1 LEHVLKIPI
10 ILSLILAATV
20 GHGQKLLGERDA
32 LGLAAKNRPALTS
45 AKLLVAQA
53 EVSAKAQSAAEP
65 LTFSLGGSTRGE
77 LGSTDQDLQLS
88 QPIDLFGRRA
98 ANRAAGS
105 SGVRVALAEYR
116 DLALTVQNEVLEAF
130 SKSVAARQ
138 KRDVADG
145 LLKIAEALFTAT
157 KRRFDEGKVAETQ
170 LTRASIEVERAKQFA
185 DAAEAERR
193 AALTTL
199 GGTLGIDEKEIEVPI
214 DSVFVRAQD
223 SSVDGRPEVMLAA
236 AEVEVA
242 EAEAGLA
249 KVSNRPELNV
259 QLLQS
264 PWNAESGFFAG
275 RIQLTWAISDNGRAK
290 NERVA
295 ARLRAESA
303 RKRLEDA
310 TARAKAEARAA
321 ELLLAAQERRVQSYQ
336 AILTSARDLVEK
348 SRRGYSEGFGTQME
362 VLEASRALREVEQE
376 LVEARLELAQT
387 VIAQYRAYGV
397 LKEELK

>member
-53 EVSAKAQSAAEP
+53 EVSAMAQSAAEP
-65 LTFSLGGSTRGE
+65 LTFLLGGSTRSE

-98 ANRAAGS
+98 AKRAAGS
-105 SGVRVALAEYR
+105 AGVRFALAEYR
-116 DLALTVQNEVLEAF
+116 DLALTVQHEVLEAF

-138 KRDVADG
+138 KKDVADG
-145 LLKIAEALFTAT
+145 LLKIAEGLFSAT

-193 AALTTL
+193 ATLTML
-199 GGTLGIDEKEIEVPI
+199 GGALGIDEKEIEVPT

-259 QLLQS
+259 QLLRS
-264 PWNAESGFFAG
+264 PWNAERGYFAG

-336 AILTSARDLVEK
+336 AILTSARDLAEK
-348 SRRGYSEGFGTQME
+348 SQRGYSEGFGTQME
-362 VLEASRALREVEQE
+362 VLDASRALREAEQE

-387 VIAQYRAYGV
+387 VIAQYQAYGV

>member
-1 LEHVLKIPI
+1 
-10 ILSLILAATV
+10 
-20 GHGQKLLGERDA
+20 
-32 LGLAAKNRPALTS
+32 
-45 AKLLVAQA
+45 
-53 EVSAKAQSAAEP
+53 
-65 LTFSLGGSTRGE
+65 
-77 LGSTDQDLQLS
+77 
-88 QPIDLFGRRA
+88 
-98 ANRAAGS
+98 
-105 SGVRVALAEYR
+105 
-116 DLALTVQNEVLEAF
+116 
-130 SKSVAARQ
+130 
-138 KRDVADG
+138 
-145 LLKIAEALFTAT
+145 
-157 KRRFDEGKVAETQ
+157 
-170 LTRASIEVERAKQFA
+170 
-185 DAAEAERR
+185 
-193 AALTTL
+193 
-199 GGTLGIDEKEIEVPI
+199 
-214 DSVFVRAQD
+214 
-223 SSVDGRPEVMLAA
+223 MLAA

-259 QLLQS
+259 QLLRS
-264 PWNAESGFFAG
+264 PWNAERGYFAG

-321 ELLLAAQERRVQSYQ
+321 GLLLAAQERRVQSYQ

-348 SRRGYSEGFGTQME
+348 SQRGYSEGFGTQME